1 MSDPASDRVRLRRLP
16 KRGAY
21 DRETI
26 TAILDAG
33 MVCHVAFADGPQP
46 FVLPMAYVRVEDE
59 VHLHG
64 SSANRCLRAL
74 RNGAHACLSVTLLD
88 GLVLAR
94 SAAHHSMNFRS
105 VVLLGQARE
114 VRERGEKLHSLKRLV
129 EHVVPGRWDD
139 ARQPSERE
147 LVTTLVVAFPIDEA
161 SAKIRSGPP
170 VDEEADYEL
179 AVWAGTIPLETKAG
193 QPIADP
199 RLPASIELPEYLRRF
214 RAR

>member
-1 MSDPASDRVRLRRLP
+1 M
-16 KRGAY
+16 
-21 DRETI
+21 
-26 TAILDAG
+26 
-33 MVCHVAFADGPQP
+33 
-46 FVLPMAYVRVEDE
+46 
-59 VHLHG
+59 
-64 SSANRCLRAL
+64 
-74 RNGAHACLSVTLLD
+74 
-88 GLVLAR
+88 LAR
-94 SAAHHSMNFRS
+94 SAAHHSLNFRS

-114 VRERGEKLHSLKRLV
+114 VQERGEKPHSLKRLV

-170 VDEEADYEL
+170 ADEEADYEL

-199 RLPASIELPEYLRRF
+199 RLPASTELPEYLRRF